1 MAKWRWECQTC
12 QKAKGCCGSGLCFPC
27 LDDECKYEAFQNF
40 ATTSTK
46 YDPSKLVYYTSNSAE
61 RRKMTEREKIAN
73 ILNSA
78 EISQELSKEDIYKF
92 ADALI
97 EAGIG
102 DVSELKNHRLIAE
115 YLLIPEDDNTY
126 ALPNT
131 PIRVK
136 QLYSG
141 EEVEQIVKERDEYKH
156 RAEVAEMTLKFVC
169 RTQENLN
176 ILVDGKPWTKEEIY
190 NRYIEQAKKEL
201 TEEKKDD

>member
-1 MAKWRWECQTC
+1 MTNEELKKRIVEIVEKGYTPVEYDDGDWGQTY
-12 QKAKGCCGSGLCFPC
+12 FPT
-27 LDDECKYEAFQNF
+27 N
-40 ATTSTK
+40 
-46 YDPSKLVYYTSNSAE
+46 
-61 RRKMTEREKIAN
+61 
-73 ILNSA
+73 
-78 EISQELSKEDIYKF
+78 EDV

-190 NRYIEQAKKEL
+190 NRYIEQAEKEL
-201 TEEKKDD
+201 AEGKKDE

>member
-1 MAKWRWECQTC
+1 MTNEELKKRIVEIVEKVYTPVEYDDGDWGQTD
-12 QKAKGCCGSGLCFPC
+12 FPT
-27 LDDECKYEAFQNF
+27 N
-40 ATTSTK
+40 
-46 YDPSKLVYYTSNSAE
+46 
-61 RRKMTEREKIAN
+61 
-73 ILNSA
+73 
-78 EISQELSKEDIYKF
+78 EDV

-190 NRYIEQAKKEL
+190 NRYIEQAEKEL
-201 TEEKKDD
+201 AEGKKDE

>member
-1 MAKWRWECQTC
+1 MTNEELKKKIVEILEKGYTPVEYDDGDWGQTY
-12 QKAKGCCGSGLCFPC
+12 FPT
-27 LDDECKYEAFQNF
+27 N
-40 ATTSTK
+40 
-46 YDPSKLVYYTSNSAE
+46 
-61 RRKMTEREKIAN
+61 
-73 ILNSA
+73 
-78 EISQELSKEDIYKF
+78 EDV

-190 NRYIEQAKKEL
+190 NRYIEQAEKEL
-201 TEEKKDD
+201 AEGKKDE

>member
-1 MAKWRWECQTC
+1 MTNEELKKKIVEILEKGYTPVEYDDGDWGQTY
-12 QKAKGCCGSGLCFPC
+12 FPT
-27 LDDECKYEAFQNF
+27 N
-40 ATTSTK
+40 
-46 YDPSKLVYYTSNSAE
+46 
-61 RRKMTEREKIAN
+61 
-73 ILNSA
+73 
-78 EISQELSKEDIYKF
+78 EDV

-156 RAEVAEMTLKFVC
+156 RAEVAE
-169 RTQENLN
+169 RA
-176 ILVDGKPWTKEEIY
+176 GKIAASKVFDYTYEEAVA
-190 NRYIEQAKKEL
+190 QAEMEL
-201 TEEKKDD
+201 AEGKKDE

>member
-1 MAKWRWECQTC
+1 MTNEELKKKIVEILEKGYTPVEYDDGDWGQTY
-12 QKAKGCCGSGLCFPC
+12 FPT
-27 LDDECKYEAFQNF
+27 N
-40 ATTSTK
+40 
-46 YDPSKLVYYTSNSAE
+46 
-61 RRKMTEREKIAN
+61 
-73 ILNSA
+73 
-78 EISQELSKEDIYKF
+78 EDV

-115 YLLIPEDDNTY
+115 YSLIPEDDNTY

-141 EEVEQIVKERDEYKH
+141 EEVEQIVKERDEYKY

-169 RTQENLN
+169 RMQENLN

-201 TEEKKDD
+201 AEGKR

>member
-1 MAKWRWECQTC
+1 MTNEELKKKIVEILEKGYTPVEYDDGDWGQTY
-12 QKAKGCCGSGLCFPC
+12 FPT
-27 LDDECKYEAFQNF
+27 N
-40 ATTSTK
+40 
-46 YDPSKLVYYTSNSAE
+46 
-61 RRKMTEREKIAN
+61 
-73 ILNSA
+73 
-78 EISQELSKEDIYKF
+78 EDV

>member
-1 MAKWRWECQTC
+1 MTNEELKKKIVEILEKGYTPVEYDDGDWGQTY
-12 QKAKGCCGSGLCFPC
+12 FPT
-27 LDDECKYEAFQNF
+27 N
-40 ATTSTK
+40 
-46 YDPSKLVYYTSNSAE
+46 
-61 RRKMTEREKIAN
+61 
-73 ILNSA
+73 
-78 EISQELSKEDIYKF
+78 EDV

-102 DVSELKNHRLIAE
+102 DVSELKNHRLVAE

-156 RAEVAEMTLKFVC
+156 RAEVTEMTLKFVC

>member
-1 MAKWRWECQTC
+1 M
-12 QKAKGCCGSGLCFPC
+12 
-27 LDDECKYEAFQNF
+27 
-40 ATTSTK
+40 
-46 YDPSKLVYYTSNSAE
+46 
-61 RRKMTEREKIAN
+61 
-73 ILNSA
+73 
-78 EISQELSKEDIYKF
+78 
-92 ADALI
+92 
-97 EAGIG
+97 
-102 DVSELKNHRLIAE
+102 
-115 YLLIPEDDNTY
+115 LIPEDDNTY

-156 RAEVAEMTLKFVC
+156 RAEVTEMTLKFVC